1 MARQKKSIISNI
13 KRLVDIYGDKGATE
27 WDTELTT
34 AGMQSDSSPV
44 VTNTKG
50 AMTLCEHF
58 GLHKVTVVHYVKD
71 EEVGEDYVPYEE
83 LKKDVLEE
91 IEHCI
96 ENYVEQED
104 EDYKRKS

>member
-13 KRLVDIYGDKGATE
+13 KRLVEKHGERGATE

-34 AGMQSDSSPV
+34 AQMEANSSPV
-44 VTNTKG
+44 VSNTKG
-50 AMTLCEHF
+50 AMTLCERF
-58 GLHKVTVVHYVKD
+58 GLHKVTVVHYVRD

-91 IEHCI
+91 IEFLI
-96 ENYVEQED
+96 EQYAETQED
-104 EDYKRKS
+104 